1 MTIQQVM
8 DLIWKSVPGGPFT
21 KDTVDTVKAGDPTQK
36 VTGIVTTMFAT
47 VEVIRKAIALNANFI
62 IAHEPTF
69 YNHQDQTDWLES
81 DSVFRGKKDL
91 LDKHKIVVWR
101 FHDGIHTLRPDGV
114 LMGFL
119 QKMGWEKMYDAANP
133 IIIKLPGIPVSDVIR
148 QAKTSLGLKNV
159 KVVGDLAQSCERVA
173 VLPGAWGGR
182 NQIGALIR
190 EKPDLILCGEISE
203 WETAEYIRDARAL
216 GEKRTLVVLGH
227 ALSEE
232 PGMFWM
238 VGWLQPQIPGIRVTH
253 VPSNEPFIWV

>member
-1 MTIQQVM
+1 
-8 DLIWKSVPGGPFT
+8 
-21 KDTVDTVKAGDPTQK
+21 
-36 VTGIVTTMFAT
+36 
-47 VEVIRKAIALNANFI
+47 
-62 IAHEPTF
+62 
-69 YNHQDQTDWLES
+69 
-81 DSVFRGKKDL
+81 
-91 LDKHKIVVWR
+91 
-101 FHDGIHTLRPDGV
+101 
-114 LMGFL
+114 
-119 QKMGWEKMYDAANP
+119 MYDTANP
-133 IIIKLPGIPVSDVIR
+133 IIVKLPGIPVSDVIR

-159 KVVGDLAQSCERVA
+159 RVVGDLGQSCERVA

-182 NQIGALIR
+182 NQIGALMR

-238 VGWLQPQIPGIRVTH
+238 AGWLQPQIPGIKVTH